1 MLKGVFNESYGT
13 GRKLKLDNGQIC
25 AGKTGTTNSS
35 KDVWFCGYTKYYTT
49 VVWAGYD
56 TPRAMP
62 GASGAS
68 IPGVIWKDYMDDI
81 HKKLKPDYA
90 VYDKS
95 CKI

>member
-1 MLKGVFNESYGT
+1 MMTDVLKGVFNESYGT

-62 GASGAS
+62 WGL
-68 IPGVIWKDYMDDI
+68 PGLPFRVLYGKIIWMIFIKN
-81 HKKLKPDYA
+81 
-90 VYDKS
+90 
-95 CKI
+95 